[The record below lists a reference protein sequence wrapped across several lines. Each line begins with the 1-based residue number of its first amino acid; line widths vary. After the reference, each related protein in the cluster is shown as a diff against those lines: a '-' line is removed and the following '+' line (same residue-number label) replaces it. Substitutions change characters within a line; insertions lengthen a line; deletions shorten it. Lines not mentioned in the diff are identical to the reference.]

1 MSELQSEASSPEHT
15 VTWDSI
21 PSLMR
26 VGGSEDNAAIKP
38 RKMQALMRMHL
49 LSRAM
54 HSFHLHFLARLI
66 DSLIRVVF
74 AARVPAQADVDRTV
88 HFSHN
93 GLAVVVTKES
103 KIGPGCQIGTHVVLG
118 SNWPEAGAPTLGS
131 NVVIHCGAKIL
142 GPVTIGDGAV
152 VAANAVVRTDIPA
165 RCLAAG
171 VPAVIKRENLDT
183 ERYRYPIVT

>member
-15 VTWDSI
+15 ATWDSI

-26 VGGSEDNAAIKP
+26 MGGGEDKAAIKP
-38 RKMQALMRMHL
+38 SKTQALMRMHL
-49 LSRAM
+49 LSRTM
-54 HSFHLHFLARLI
+54 QNFHLHFLAHLI
-66 DSLIRVVF
+66 DGVIRVAF
-74 AARVPAQADVDRTV
+74 AARIPAQADIDRTV

-131 NVVIHCGAKIL
+131 NVVVHCGAKIL

-152 VAANAVVRTDIPA
+152 VAANAVVRTNIPA

-171 VPAVIKRENLDT
+171 VPAAIKRENLDT
-183 ERYRYPIVT
+183 DRYRYPIVT

>member
-1 MSELQSEASSPEHT
+1 MSELQSEASLPEHT
-15 VTWDSI
+15 PTWDSV

-26 VGGSEDNAAIKP
+26 VEGSQDKFEAKP
-38 RKMQALMRMHL
+38 GKTQALMRMHRV
-49 LSRAM
+49 SRAM
-54 HSFHLHFLARLI
+54 HISHLNFLARVI
-66 DSLIRVVF
+66 DSAIRILF
-74 AARVPAQADVDRTV
+74 AARIPAQADIDRTV

-118 SNWPEAGAPTLGS
+118 SNWPEAGGPTLGS
-131 NVVIHCGAKIL
+131 NVVVHCGAKIL
-142 GPVTIGDGAV
+142 GPVIIGDGAV
-152 VAANAVVRTDIPA
+152 VAANAVVRTSIPA

-171 VPAVIKRENLDT
+171 VPAAIKRANLDT

>member
-1 MSELQSEASSPEHT
+1 
-15 VTWDSI
+15 
-21 PSLMR
+21 MR

-49 LSRAM
+49 MYRAM

-74 AARVPAQADVDRTV
+74 AARIPAQADIDRTV

-103 KIGPGCQIGTHVVLG
+103 KIGSGCQIGTHVVLG

>member
-1 MSELQSEASSPEHT
+1 MSELQSEASSPEPT
-15 VTWDSI
+15 ATWDSV
-21 PSLMR
+21 PGLLR
-26 VGGSEDNAAIKP
+26 VGGSQDKFEAKRSKP
-38 RKMQALMRMHL
+38 QALMRMHR

-54 HSFHLHFLARLI
+54 YISHLYFLARMI
-66 DSLIRVVF
+66 DSAIRILF
-74 AARVPAQADVDRTV
+74 AARIPAQADIDQTV

-131 NVVIHCGAKIL
+131 NVVVHCGAKIL

-152 VAANAVVRTDIPA
+152 VAANAVVRIDIPA

-171 VPAVIKRENLDT
+171 VPAAIKRENLDT
-183 ERYRYPIVT
+183 DRYRYPIVK